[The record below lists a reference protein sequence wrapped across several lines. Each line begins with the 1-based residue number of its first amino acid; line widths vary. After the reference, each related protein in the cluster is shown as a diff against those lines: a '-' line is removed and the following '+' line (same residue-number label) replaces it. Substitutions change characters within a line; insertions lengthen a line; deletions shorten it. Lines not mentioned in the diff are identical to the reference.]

1 MTDLLSRAEDLAQR
15 FEARAAGY
23 DEAAAFPEQDLGDL
37 RAEGFLGIMVPARLG
52 GVGAGFEDY
61 VRVAATLATGSA
73 STALI
78 FNMHASVTGALSQIS
93 DEMATALGAAPSFT
107 DTRDQVLRR
116 AGEGAAYGVAI
127 TERGA
132 GSRLSALTTTYDR
145 DGDGYRIRGTK
156 AFCSGAGRLDAYL
169 VAARRAGS
177 EKEPVISYFLVPNDA
192 GLEVEEDWNPLGMR
206 ATASH
211 TVHVDARVTGEAL
224 LGGIEG
230 LVLPLADAMPQWL
243 VASYAA
249 VYVGVARSAVSHA
262 TAYLRQRTVAGERGG
277 LSRVAHV
284 RQRVGRADAAVRA
297 AELAVDHAA
306 HLVDLR
312 PGDPETNRW
321 VYRAK
326 LLAGDTAM
334 TVGASMA
341 EACGAGALRRGSAL
355 ERIFRD
361 ARAGALMPPASDVAG
376 DYLGSSILGV
386 EGERPW

>member
-1 MTDLLSRAEDLAQR
+1 VTDPAARAEQLAQR
-15 FEARAAGY
+15 FADRAARY
-23 DEAAAFPEQDLGDL
+23 DGSASFPEEDFDDL
-37 RAEGFLGIMVPARLG
+37 RAEGFLGLMVPARLG
-52 GVGAGFEDY
+52 GLDAGFREY
-61 VRVAATLATGSA
+61 VRVAAALAAGSA

-78 FNMHASVTGALSQIS
+78 FNMHASVTGGLAHIA
-93 DEMATALGAAPSFT
+93 DEMAAALGAAPSFASF
-107 DTRDQVLRR
+107 RDQVLGR
-116 AGEGAAYGVAI
+116 AVDGALYGVAI

-132 GSRLSALTTTYDR
+132 GSRLSALTTTYEPR
-145 DGDGYRIRGTK
+145 RDGYRIRGTK
-156 AFCSGAGRLDAYL
+156 AFCSGAGHLDAYL
-169 VAARRAGS
+169 MAARRAGS
-177 EKEPVISYFLVPNDA
+177 DGEPVISYFLVPADA
-192 GLEVEEDWNPLGMR
+192 GLEVEEDWDPLGMR

-211 TVHVDARVTGEAL
+211 TLHVDASVPAEAL

-230 LVLPLADAMPQWL
+230 LVLPLAEAMPQWL

-249 VYVGVARSAVSHA
+249 VYVGVARSAVAQA
-262 TAYLRQRTVAGERGG
+262 TAYLRDRTVAGQRGG
-277 LSRVAHV
+277 LTGVPHV
-284 RQRVGRADAAVRA
+284 RQRLGRADAAVEA
-297 AELAVDHAA
+297 AALVLDHAA

-334 TVGASMA
+334 AVAASMA

-355 ERIFRD
+355 ERLFRD

-376 DYLGSSILGV
+376 DHLGSSLLGV